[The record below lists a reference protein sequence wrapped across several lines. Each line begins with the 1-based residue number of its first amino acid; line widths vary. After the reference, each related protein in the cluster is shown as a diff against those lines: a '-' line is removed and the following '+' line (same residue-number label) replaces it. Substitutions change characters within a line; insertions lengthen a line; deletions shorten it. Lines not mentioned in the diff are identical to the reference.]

1 MQCQMPYDLII
12 LRRILKNRNKSIT
25 MSQKLMLILSIS
37 LFSAINSFAQNV
49 STINGQI
56 NDHSGKALTAATILL
71 HSAKDSTLVKTALSN
86 SKGTYEFMQIKP
98 GTYFVSSSVSGMQ
111 KKTSPIF
118 EVKEN
123 DHITAPVLNTEPV
136 TKNMQG
142 VTVSS
147 QKPIVEVKADKTI
160 LNVEGT
166 INAVGNDALELLRK
180 SPGVMVDKDDNLS
193 LAGKNGVQVYIDGKP
208 SPLSGADLA
217 AYLKSLQSTQIE
229 AIELITNPS
238 AKYEAAGNAGIINI
252 KLKKNK
258 TLGTNGNVN
267 AGYNIGTYAKYNT
280 GFSLNNRNSKMNMF
294 GNYNFNTGLNEMRMD
309 FYREQGDSI
318 FDQHNRILNRNKYG
332 HNYKAGAD
340 FFIDKKSTI
349 GFIVNGNVSKNITET
364 EGPMEIIYKPT
375 NTLSR
380 ILRATGDNDSKR
392 SNINT
397 NLNYRYA
404 VTGGTELN
412 IDADYG
418 NFKIRSNQFQPND
431 YYDATGNNKL
441 FSNVYRMISPTDI
454 DIFSVKTDYE
464 RNFYKGRL
472 GIGGKIGFVKTD
484 NDFQRYNVN
493 GTNEIYDKD
502 KSNRFTYTEQINA
515 AYVNYN
521 RAFTGF
527 MFQIGVR
534 VENTVSDGKSTGLRF
549 NNTNSTYENYDS
561 SIHRNYTDVFPSAA
575 LTFNKNPM
583 SQFGITYS
591 RRIDRPA
598 YQDLNPF
605 EFKLND
611 YTFMKGNTNLRPQYT
626 NSFGLTHTYKY
637 KLNTQLNY
645 SHVKDIFTQL
655 PDTTEGSKSFLTKK
669 NLATQDIISLNISY
683 PFQYKWYSFFVNV
696 NSYYSTYK
704 ANFGGGDRNVNL
716 DVFAAS
722 FYMQNSFNLGKGF
735 KAELSGFYASP
746 TIWQGT
752 FKSIAMYSIDGGLQK
767 SILKGK
773 GMLKASVS
781 DMFRLMKWKGYSN
794 FTGQFS
800 EASGRWES
808 RQFKL
813 NFSYRF
819 GNAQVKAA
827 RQRKTSIEDENKRTQ
842 SNAGMGAGGN

>member
-1 MQCQMPYDLII
+1 M
-12 LRRILKNRNKSIT
+12 K
-25 MSQKLMLILSIS
+25 QKQLLILAIS
-37 LFSAINSFAQNV
+37 LITTITSFAQNFSKV
-49 STINGQI
+49 SGQI
-56 NDHSGKALTAATILL
+56 NDNNGKAIANATIMLQK
-71 HSAKDSTLVKTALSN
+71 AKDSSLVKTAISDA
-86 SKGTYEFMQIKP
+86 KGGYEFLQVKT
-98 GTYFVSSSVSGMQ
+98 GSYFVTATVAGM
-111 KKTSPIF
+111 KKTASPVF

-123 DHITAPVLNTEPV
+123 ENATAPQLTAQAAP
-136 TKNMQG
+136 KDLSG
-142 VTVSS
+142 VTVTSK
-147 QKPIVEVKADKTI
+147 KPMVEVRADKTI

-217 AYLKSLQSTQIE
+217 AYLKSMQSTQIE
-229 AIELITNPS
+229 SIELITNPS

-252 KLKKNK
+252 RLKKDK
-258 TLGTNGNVN
+258 SIGTNGNLN
-267 AGYNIGTYAKYNT
+267 AGYGIGVYSKYN
-280 GFSLNNRNSKMNMF
+280 GGIALNHRNKNMNIF
-294 GNYNFNTGLNEMRMD
+294 GNYNYNTGINEMN
-309 FYREQGDSI
+309 FKLYREQGDSI
-318 FDQHNRILNRNKYG
+318 FDQKNSILMRNKYG

-340 FFIDKKSTI
+340 FFINKKSTV
-349 GFIVNGNVSKNITET
+349 GFMVNGNISKSLTET
-364 EGPMEIIYKPT
+364 EGPMYIIYKPT
-375 NTLSR
+375 NTTSKLLLASS
-380 ILRATGDNDSKR
+380 DNDSKR
-392 SNINT
+392 DNINA
-397 NLNYRYA
+397 NINYRYA
-404 VTGGTELN
+404 VSGGSELN

-431 YYDATGNNKL
+431 YYNAGGNIKL
-441 FSNVYRMISPTDI
+441 YSNVYRMISPTDI
-454 DIFSVKTDYE
+454 NIFSVKADYE

-472 GIGGKIGFVKTD
+472 GFGGKTGFVKTD
-484 NDFQRYNVN
+484 NDFRRYNVT
-493 GTNEIYDKD
+493 GSNEVYDKD
-502 KSNRFTYTEQINA
+502 KSNRFKYTENINA
-515 AYVNYN
+515 LYVNYN
-521 RAFTGF
+521 RPFKGF
-527 MFQIGVR
+527 MLQVGLR
-534 VENTVSDGKSTGLRF
+534 VENTVSDGKSTGLQY
-549 NNTNSTYENYDS
+549 NSATSSYVSYDS
-561 SIHRNYTDVFPSAA
+561 SINRNYTDLFPSFA

-611 YTFMKGNTNLRPQYT
+611 YTFMKGNTQLKPQYT

-655 PDTTEGSKSFLTKK
+655 PDTTDKSKSFLTKK
-669 NLATQDIISLNISY
+669 NLATQDIVSLNISY
-683 PFQYKWYSFFVNV
+683 PYQKKWYSFFVNV
-696 NSYYSTYK
+696 NSYYSLYK

-716 DVFAAS
+716 DVFALT
-722 FYMQNSFNLGKGF
+722 FYMQNSFNLGTGF
-735 KAELSGFYASP
+735 KAELSGFYSSP

-767 SILKGK
+767 NILKGK

-781 DMFRLMKWKGYSN
+781 DMFRLMKWKGNTN
-794 FTGQFS
+794 FSGQFN

-813 NFSYRF
+813 NFTYRF
-819 GNAQVKAA
+819 GNAMVKAA

-842 SNAGMGAGGN
+842 QSGGMGGN

>member
-1 MQCQMPYDLII
+1 M
-12 LRRILKNRNKSIT
+12 K
-25 MSQKLMLILSIS
+25 QKLLLIAALC
-37 LFSAINSFAQNV
+37 LFSALGIHAQ
-49 STINGQI
+49 SITKITGQI
-56 NDHSGKALTAATILL
+56 KDNSGKALSAATIML
-71 HSAKDSTLVKTALSN
+71 HSAKDSSLVKTAVSD
-86 SKGTYEFMQIKP
+86 SKGNYEIPLIKP
-98 GTYFVSSSVSGMQ
+98 GRYFVRSSALNMQ
-111 KKTSPIF
+111 KTSSAIF

-123 DHITAPVLNTEPV
+123 ETTIAPAITTQPMAKSLEAV
-136 TKNMQG
+136 TISTK
-142 VTVSS
+142 
-147 QKPIVEVKADKTI
+147 KPIVEVRADKTI

-217 AYLKSLQSTQIE
+217 SYLKSLQSVQIE
-229 AIELITNPS
+229 SIELITNPS

-252 KLKKNK
+252 KLKKDK
-258 TLGTNGNVN
+258 TIGTNGNVN
-267 AGYNIGTYAKYNT
+267 AGYNIGTYGKYN
-280 GFSLNNRNSKMNMF
+280 GGLSLNHRNKKMNLF
-294 GNYNFNTGLNEMRMD
+294 GSYNYNTSLNEMN
-309 FYREQGDSI
+309 FVLYREQGDSI
-318 FDQHNRILNRNKYG
+318 FNQRNRILNRNKYG

-340 FFIDKKSTI
+340 FFINKKSTI
-349 GFIVNGNVSKNITET
+349 GFIINGNSSKNITET
-364 EGPMEIIYKPT
+364 EGPMDIIYKPT
-375 NTLSR
+375 NTVSR
-380 ILRATGDNDSKR
+380 LLKATSDNDSKR
-392 SNINT
+392 DNINT

-412 IDADYG
+412 VDVDYG

-431 YYDATGNNKL
+431 YYDASGNNKL
-441 FSNVYRMISPTDI
+441 YSNVYRMISPTDI
-454 DIFSVKTDYE
+454 DIFSVKADYE
-464 RNFYKGRL
+464 RNFHKGRL
-472 GIGGKIGFVKTD
+472 GFGGKVGFVKTD
-484 NDFQRYNVN
+484 NDFRRYNVYGN
-493 GTNEIYDKD
+493 NEVYDKD
-502 KSNRFTYTEQINA
+502 KSNRFNYKENINA

-521 RAFTGF
+521 RAFKGF
-527 MFQIGVR
+527 MVQFGLR
-534 VENTVSDGKSTGLRF
+534 LENTVSDGTSTGLKY
-549 NNTNSTYENYDS
+549 NTNTSSYENYDS
-561 SIHRNYTDVFPSAA
+561 SINRNYTDVFPSAA
-575 LTFNKNPM
+575 ITFNKNPM

-611 YTFMKGNTNLRPQYT
+611 YTFMKGNTQLRPQYT
-626 NSFGLTHTYKY
+626 NSFGLSHTYKY

-696 NSYYSTYK
+696 NSYYSMYK
-704 ANFGGGDRNVNL
+704 ANFGGGDRKVDL
-716 DVFAAS
+716 DVFALS

-735 KAELSGFYASP
+735 KAELSGFYNSP

-773 GMLKASVS
+773 GTVKAAVS
-781 DMFRLMKWKGYSN
+781 DMFHLMKWKGSSN

-842 SNAGMGAGGN
+842 STTGGMGAGGN